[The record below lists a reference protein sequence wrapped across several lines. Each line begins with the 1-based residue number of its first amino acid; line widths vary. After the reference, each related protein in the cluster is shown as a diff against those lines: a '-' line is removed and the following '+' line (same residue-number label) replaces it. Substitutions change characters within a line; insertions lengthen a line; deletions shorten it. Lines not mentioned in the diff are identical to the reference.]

1 MARRGVLS
9 DTAIKHRYPEFY
21 PLDIG
26 SQELMHPMHLQKNI
40 FKGIKIPRQIKQN
53 TNVARFPI
61 NDLKN
66 FAVFGAPQRSEEAQF
81 YSIMNYRQQ
90 LGSNNYS
97 NLETAYEQRINN
109 NHIPTPLLRPSNDNN
124 QNQISA
130 TLTLDKKEINRL
142 KETLHLIADEDEHNQ
157 LMKDNETHGDSL
169 ARLNKI
175 YRNDPDALA
184 SIERAWAKTGV
195 DNINSINIE

>member
-1 MARRGVLS
+1 MRTGVLS
-9 DTAIKHRYPEFY
+9 DQAIKHRYVEWF
-21 PLDIG
+21 PLDIA
-26 SQELMHPMHLQKNI
+26 SQSLMHPMHLQKNI

-53 TNVARFPI
+53 TTVARFPI

-66 FAVFGAPQRSEEAQF
+66 YATFSAPQRSEQAQF

-109 NHIPTPLLRPSNDNN
+109 NHILTPILRPSNDNN
-124 QNQISA
+124 LNQVSA

-142 KETLHLIADEDEHNQ
+142 KETLHLIADEDEHGE

-175 YRNDPDALA
+175 YRNDSEALA
-184 SIERAWAKTGV
+184 SIERAWAKSGA

>member
-1 MARRGVLS
+1 MRQGVLS
-9 DTAIKHRYPEFY
+9 DQAIKHRYPEFY
-21 PLDIG
+21 PLSIG
-26 SQELMHPMHLQKNI
+26 TQELMHPMHLQKNI
-40 FKGIKIPRQIKQN
+40 FTGIKIPRQIKQH
-53 TNVARFPI
+53 TSVARFPI
-61 NDLKN
+61 TDLHN
-66 FAVFGAPQRSEEAQF
+66 FAVFGAPQRSQEAQF
-81 YSIMNYRQQ
+81 YSIMNYRKQ

-97 NLETAYEQRINN
+97 NLETAYEQRIKG
-109 NHIPTPLLRPSNDNN
+109 NHILTPILRPSNDNN
-124 QNQISA
+124 QNQVSA

-142 KETLHLIADEDEHNQ
+142 KQTLNLIADEDEHGE

-184 SIERAWAKTGV
+184 SIERAWAKTGA

>member
-1 MARRGVLS
+1 MARQGALS
-9 DTAIKHRYPEFY
+9 DTAIKHRFPEFF
-21 PLDIG
+21 PLDVG
-26 SQELMHPMHLQKNI
+26 TQDLMHPMHLQKNI
-40 FKGIKIPRQIKQN
+40 FKGIKIPRQIKKN
-53 TNVARFPI
+53 TTVSRFPI

-66 FAVFGAPQRSEEAQF
+66 FATFGAPQKREEAQF

-97 NLETAYEQRINN
+97 NLETAYEQRIKA
-109 NHIPTPLLRPSNDNN
+109 NHIPTPILRPNDRDTN
-124 QNQISA
+124 QVSA

-142 KETLHLIADEDEHNQ
+142 KATLNLIADEDEHNQ
-157 LMKDNETHGDSL
+157 LIKTGEKHEDTL

-175 YRNDPDALA
+175 YRDDPESLA
-184 SIERAWAKTGV
+184 SIERAWTKTGA

>member
-1 MARRGVLS
+1 MRQGVLS
-9 DTAIKHRYPEFY
+9 DTAIKHRYPEWF
-21 PLDIG
+21 PLDIAT
-26 SQELMHPMHLQKNI
+26 QDLMHPIHLQKNI
-40 FKGIKIPRQIKQN
+40 FKGIKVPRQQKRHTTI
-53 TNVARFPI
+53 ARYPI

-66 FAVFGAPQRSEEAQF
+66 FATFAAPQRSEEAQF

-97 NLETAYEQRINN
+97 NLETSYEQRIKA
-109 NHIPTPLLRPSNDNN
+109 NHVPTPLLRPSNDNN
-124 QNQISA
+124 LNQIPA

-142 KETLHLIADEDEHNQ
+142 KQTLNLIADEDEHGE
-157 LMKDNETHGDSL
+157 LMRENERHEDSL

-175 YRNDPDALA
+175 YRDDPEALA
-184 SIERAWAKTGV
+184 SIERAWTKTGA